1 LEFGGVKMNVNFNKA
16 LYQLDNGKYE
26 EAEKNICKA
35 IDECNNKLE
44 LLQIKCCYAE
54 LLYDLDRYDD
64 AMECVT
70 YVLDNTD
77 EFDEGFE
84 RQTALEIKN
93 LIEEEAE

>member
-1 LEFGGVKMNVNFNKA
+1 MNVSFNKA

-35 IDECNNKLE
+35 IDECTNKLE

-54 LLYDLDRYDD
+54 LLYDLDRYNE

-70 YVLDNTD
+70 YILDNTD
-77 EFDEGFE
+77 EYDEGFE
-84 RQTALEIKN
+84 RQTALELKS
-93 LIEEEAE
+93 LIEEDAE